1 MLSIQA
7 LEVKYGPKV
16 AFSNVSLDVCQGDMV
31 SIIGKSGCG
40 KTSLLYAI
48 AQLLEPSTGSIVLQ
62 GGNNSCSLMF
72 QQDRLLPWKRVLD
85 NVLLGLSKHHEKQA
99 CTLLSMLGLSDKIE
113 RYPNQLSGGER
124 QRVALARC
132 LIRRPRLL
140 LLDEPFASLD
150 EQTRQRLQDE
160 LKSYVQEHA
169 ITLLLVT
176 HSIREAVFMGKR
188 ILVMTNQGFS
198 YCTQNPYHPLENLR
212 SNTDAFALEQELRLQ
227 LGSQS

>member
-7 LEVKYGPKV
+7 LEVKYGPTV

-48 AQLLEPSTGSIVLQ
+48 AHLIEPSTGSIELQ
-62 GGNNSCSLMF
+62 GGSNSCSLMF

-85 NVLLGLSKHHEKQA
+85 NVTLGLSKDYEEQA
-99 CTLLSMLGLSDKIE
+99 CSLLRMLGLSDKIQC
-113 RYPNQLSGGER
+113 YPKQLSGGER
-124 QRVALARC
+124 QRVALGRS
-132 LIRRPRLL
+132 LIRKPRLL

-150 EQTRQRLQDE
+150 EQTRQSLQDE
-160 LKSYVQEHA
+160 LKAYVQEHT

-188 ILVMTNQGFS
+188 IFVMTNQGFA
-198 YCTQNPYHPLENLR
+198 YCTENPYHAMDNLR
-212 SNTDAFALEQELRLQ
+212 SNTDAFAMEQRLRLQ
-227 LGSQS
+227 LGVQL